1 MNETSQDMKKIIIYI
16 LILAG
21 ITFVVGLIL
30 YLSGLNVWF
39 NYFFYDNAIMYS
51 LFSLITQL
59 GETRIF
65 IFLIV
70 IVWYAYDKG
79 FAKNL
84 AYTVLGSG
92 YVNNIAK
99 DIFRDPRPPTNLRPL
114 VTGDP
119 VAEGFG
125 FPSGHSQL
133 SVSSYGYLAYEAY
146 VKKSKII
153 FWIFTVLV
161 YLIASS
167 RIIIGVHDLQ
177 DVWGGLTIGFI
188 WIILFILLEP
198 KVSKII
204 SSYPLFVKLIWAVV
218 LPIVLFV
225 IGIFA
230 FPDPTGDYG
239 LIGGGMMGLAIG
251 YLLES
256 EYIKYDPR
264 ELKNIQRI
272 LNLVIGI
279 VITLVLYLLLSFVF
293 PESQIMDFVQ
303 YLILSFL
310 LVTVVPWLF
319 TKINRK

>member
-1 MNETSQDMKKIIIYI
+1 
-16 LILAG
+16 
-21 ITFVVGLIL
+21 
-30 YLSGLNVWF
+30 
-39 NYFFYDNAIMYS
+39 
-51 LFSLITQL
+51 
-59 GETRIF
+59 
-65 IFLIV
+65 
-70 IVWYAYDKG
+70 
-79 FAKNL
+79 
-84 AYTVLGSG
+84 
-92 YVNNIAK
+92 
-99 DIFRDPRPPTNLRPL
+99 PL